1 MMKSLLIQETANP
14 NSLTAVL
21 HKVLTFIYFLGHQA
35 GLWIIKLIQY
45 IAPSAKFPESVIDAL
60 GFLVILTLFMFLV
73 SISVAKK
80 IAWVIVCVGWIL
92 LLIRI
97 LIIIFKLLPSLR
109 TQTILSAIALVVR

>member
-1 MMKSLLIQETANP
+1 MLNSLLIQETP
-14 NSLTAVL
+14 DQSSLSAIL
-21 HKVLTFIYFLGHQA
+21 HKALTFIYFIAHQV

-45 IAPSAKFPESVIDAL
+45 LVPDAKFAENVIDAL

-73 SISVAKK
+73 GVAKK

-97 LIIIFKLLPSLR
+97 LIIVFKLG
-109 TQTILSAIALVVR
+109 

>member
-1 MMKSLLIQETANP
+1 MLNSLLIQETP
-14 NSLTAVL
+14 DQSSLSAIL
-21 HKVLTFIYFLGHQA
+21 HKVLTFIYFIAHQV

-45 IAPSAKFPESVIDAL
+45 LVPDAKFAENVIDAL

-73 SISVAKK
+73 GAAKK

-97 LIIIFKLLPSLR
+97 LIIVFKLG
-109 TQTILSAIALVVR
+109 